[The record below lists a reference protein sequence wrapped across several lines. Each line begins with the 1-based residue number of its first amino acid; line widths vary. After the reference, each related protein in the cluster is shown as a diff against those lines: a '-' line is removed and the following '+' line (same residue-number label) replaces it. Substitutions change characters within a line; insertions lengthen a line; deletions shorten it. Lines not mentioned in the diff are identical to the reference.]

1 MQLRAGLGAV
11 EWRQSVAVTGHWV
24 AVSGQLYGAAALAAG
39 KEKVTC
45 V

>member
-1 MQLRAGLGAV
+1 VELRTGLGAV
-11 EWRQSVAVTGHWV
+11 EWRQSVAATRHWV

-39 KEKVTC
+39 KGNVTC

>member
-11 EWRQSVAVTGHWV
+11 EWRQSVAATGHWV
-24 AVSGQLYGAAALAAG
+24 AVSGKLYGAAALAAG
-39 KEKVTC
+39 KKNVTC